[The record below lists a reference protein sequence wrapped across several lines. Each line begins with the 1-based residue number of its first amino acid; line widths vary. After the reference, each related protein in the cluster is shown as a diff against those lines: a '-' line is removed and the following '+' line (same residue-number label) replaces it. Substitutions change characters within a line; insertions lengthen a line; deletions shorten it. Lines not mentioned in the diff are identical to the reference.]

1 MKIETEKKGINKGE
15 FFCESEKNIK
25 KLLDSLHLDD
35 NYYANIYFGHGSNE
49 VLKKK
54 IVFHFWYS
62 SRKYGDIEENKG
74 KHQMHFQLYPIKQK
88 DFTIEIK
95 TEFAK
100 RVLPNIS
107 QEIVSCVKRN
117 DIIDFVSGILV
128 SIESGKLKIEYEK
141 K

>member
-1 MKIETEKKGINKGE
+1 M
-15 FFCESEKNIK
+15 
-25 KLLDSLHLDD
+25 H
-35 NYYANIYFGHGSNE
+35 IYFGHGLNE

-54 IVFHFWYS
+54 VVFHFWYS
-62 SRKYGDIEENKG
+62 SRKYGGIEENKG
-74 KHQMHFQLYPIKQK
+74 KHQMHFRLYPIKQK
-88 DFTIEIK
+88 DITIDIK
-95 TEFAK
+95 NEFAK
-100 RVLPNIS
+100 RVLPTIN